1 MNIRKNNTCPTLH
14 KLLNNFIKK
23 ETKDLFTKKSKLNTL
38 KGRELKIFLDTGI
51 PNKEIEGWRH
61 TKLRWEGATNGHPE
75 GEVKKKLITPGFLLT
90 IVNGQPRLKES
101 NIPNYISL
109 KELNTLSEDEALRF
123 LKKTSCEKNVFTK
136 LNNALGKSG
145 FLLSVENPD
154 LEIVLTIHYI
164 NTIPGV
170 SQSRFYFQTTDNVKI
185 TIIEQFSTTEMTFQ
199 NNTSLWMVGKN
210 SKVTKFRLGES
221 CDENARSTCINNQF
235 VEQLGS
241 SSFTSYSLY
250 FNGGNFKIG
259 GTIRNNSY
267 YTLLNPL
274 ASCSVFSISRL
285 SEETH
290 IDHNILMKH
299 LAKDCVSLQCFKG
312 VFDQESS
319 GVFNSSVRVEKGAQ
333 KSNTTQKNNSILLS
347 KKSSFHSIPKLE
359 IFADDVKCN
368 HGATMGQLDERALFY
383 FRSRGVSEELAKN
396 LILYTFLIEPLQNTE
411 TMGMT
416 SIIQNDLKKQLNIE

>member
-1 MNIRKNNTCPTLH
+1 MNIRKNNTCPALQ

-23 ETKDLFTKKSKLNTL
+23 ETKDLFTKKSKLNVL
-38 KGRELKIFLDTGI
+38 KEGELKMFLDTGI

-61 TKLRWEGATNGHPE
+61 TKLSWGEGTNNHVG
-75 GEVKKKLITPGFLLT
+75 GVSKKKLITPGFLLT

-109 KELNTLSEDEALRF
+109 KELNTLSEDEALNL

-136 LNNALGKSG
+136 LNNALVKSG

-170 SQSRFYFQTTDNVKI
+170 SQSRFYFQTANNVKL
-185 TIIEQFSTTEMTFQ
+185 TIIEQFSSDEMTFQ
-199 NNTSLWMVGKN
+199 NNTSLWMVGEH

-221 CDENARSTCINNQF
+221 GDENPRSTCINNQF

-241 SSFTSYSLY
+241 SSFNSYSLY
-250 FNGGNFKIG
+250 FNDGDFKIA

-267 YTLLNPL
+267 YTLLSPL
-274 ASCSVFSISRL
+274 ASCSVFSISKL
-285 SEETH
+285 AGQTH
-290 IDHNILMKH
+290 IDNNILMKH
-299 LAKDCVSLQCFKG
+299 LAKDCESLQYFNG

-319 GVFNSSVRVEKGAQ
+319 SVFNSSVWVEKGAQ

-347 KKSSFHSIPKLE
+347 KNSSFHSVPKLE

-383 FRSRGVSEELAKN
+383 FRSRGVSEEVAKN
-396 LILYTFLIEPLQNTE
+396 LILYTFLTEPLQNIE
-411 TMGMT
+411 TLGMK
-416 SIIQNDLKKQLNIE
+416 SIIQNDLKKQLNI